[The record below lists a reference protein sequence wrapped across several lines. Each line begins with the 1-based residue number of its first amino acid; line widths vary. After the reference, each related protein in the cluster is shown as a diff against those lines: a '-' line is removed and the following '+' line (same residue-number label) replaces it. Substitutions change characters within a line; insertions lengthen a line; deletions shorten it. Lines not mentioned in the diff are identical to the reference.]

1 MILRIR
7 SLTGALLAFLVV
19 PILLGQTPSQPAN
32 SPTATAATAA
42 PTTTA
47 SASPT
52 TQKPVDKSPVQ
63 SGIDRPA
70 IVIPADTDEVT
81 TTILLRGLDAKP
93 ENGDLEAGLLTST
106 QQPSLLIR
114 PSVVVVGAPIAQ
126 GKDFLTTIKVND
138 LAAFGDTT
146 APLLYKGKQVEI
158 LRFSKPGLLAKP
170 PVGDSFIIREQGFQ
184 WLKELL
190 RGPQPPAILL
200 VLENPS
206 TSPYAS
212 VRGRLRF
219 DNHDVCLFTAE
230 KFPTTPKPGTG
241 DSSCNTSDSWTEF
254 NIPQYA
260 QVSLRADPS
269 WSWFFDPATNYA
281 RSAKR
286 KGWLTLRF
294 KGTNAA
300 QIQEQDISME
310 VQFEPSGLSLFGS
323 LFWVAV
329 WLALGASLSLFLRV
343 TVPNMRRKSQLKD
356 QLNEAGKDIS
366 TISAEVDSNLR
377 VLLRV
382 ERRTLDEL
390 RVAVWPFGPGYA
402 DYATRVEQG
411 LPVLNRRIAA
421 VIKLDAALIRKKAL
435 SDQNVAPTKLEQIEE
450 MLSAASETLKQDL
463 LSDED
468 WVFVNQ
474 RLENAQKLLREP
486 SQTEKE
492 AFEAMLANRWKAI
505 KAHFGF
511 DNDGNLIVPTS
522 LAGMKSCF
530 PDRSLLPDR
539 DDQKFPEWLDSI
551 GIERADLQ
559 LSALNLVWEF
569 QFLLPRADSPSAS
582 TPPTTPSSA
591 PPASAPPANPPTSDP
606 SGAGTPPPANTPPPN
621 ASPST
626 ATPPNAPPPNDLPSK
641 WKTAMERLNGLLST
655 PAVGNLREAKRE
667 LRQLAEGVS
676 EDDLRNALKAG
687 AATIVMDPS
696 IARPDRRMR
705 FSVEF
710 RRPKLNSV
718 AARQLITCHWIFDDS
733 FGNKLP
739 WYKRHKTDQPEHQSQ
754 DTEIQETGP
763 DLKLPENGWFVHHY
777 FEKSAYQSVVTV
789 SFHDSQ
795 GQPIVLEKDQAWAE
809 LTVRPRPDT
818 RGNENWQRFLLE
830 VTQVG
835 AALLV
840 PLATLASNTVS
851 GGNASHWW
859 EIAAL
864 GFGSDTIKNIIVGK
878 DSTPA
883 AK

>member
-1 MILRIR
+1 MTLHIC
-7 SLTGALLAFLVV
+7 SLTGAFLAFLVG

-32 SPTATAATAA
+32 SATATAASTTATAA
-42 PTTTA
+42 
-47 SASPT
+47 SST
-52 TQKPVDKSPVQ
+52 TQKPADKSPVQ

-70 IVIPADTDEVT
+70 ILIPADTDEVT

-114 PSVVVVGAPIAQ
+114 PAVAVVGAPVTQ
-126 GKDFLTTIKVND
+126 GKDFLTTIKVTS

-170 PVGDSFIIREQGFQ
+170 PVGDSFIIREQSFQ

-206 TSPYAS
+206 TFPYAS

-230 KFPTTPKPGTG
+230 KFPTSPKPGTG
-241 DSSCNTSDSWTEF
+241 DSSCNTNDSWSEF

-286 KGWLTLRF
+286 KGWFTLRF
-294 KGTNAA
+294 KSTNAA
-300 QIQEQDISME
+300 QIQEQDIPIE

-343 TVPNMRRKSQLKD
+343 TVPNMKRKSQLKD
-356 QLNEAGKDIS
+356 QLNEAGKAVS

-382 ERRTLDEL
+382 ERRSLDEL

-411 LPVLNRRIAA
+411 LPALNRRIAA
-421 VIKLDAALIRKKAL
+421 VIKLDAALTRKKAL
-435 SDQNVAPTKLEQIEE
+435 SEQNVAPTKLEQIEE

-511 DNDGNLIVPTS
+511 DSDGNLIVPTS

-530 PDRSLLPDR
+530 PDRSLLPDK

-569 QFLLPRADSPSAS
+569 QFLLPRVDPPSAPM
-582 TPPTTPSSA
+582 PPTA
-591 PPASAPPANPPTSDP
+591 PIASAPT
-606 SGAGTPPPANTPPPN
+606 
-621 ASPST
+621 
-626 ATPPNAPPPNDLPSK
+626 PNDLPPK
-641 WKTAMERLNGLLST
+641 WEKAMEKLNGLLST

-667 LRQLAEGVS
+667 LRQLAEGIS
-676 EDDLRNALKAG
+676 EEDFINALKAG
-687 AATIVMDPS
+687 AASIVMDPS

-710 RRPKLNSV
+710 RQPKLNRV
-718 AARQLITCHWIFDDS
+718 AARQLITCHWTFADS
-733 FGNKLP
+733 LGRRLP
-739 WYKRHKTDQPEHQSQ
+739 WFNRKADQPEQQAQ
-754 DTEIQETGP
+754 DTQTQESGP

-777 FEKSAYQSVVTV
+777 FEKSAYESVVTV

-795 GQPIVLEKDQAWAE
+795 GQPIVLEKDKAWAE
-809 LTVRPRPDT
+809 LTVRPRPAS

-830 VTQVG
+830 ITQVG

-840 PLATLASNTVS
+840 PLATLASNTVG

-878 DSTPA
+878 ESTPP